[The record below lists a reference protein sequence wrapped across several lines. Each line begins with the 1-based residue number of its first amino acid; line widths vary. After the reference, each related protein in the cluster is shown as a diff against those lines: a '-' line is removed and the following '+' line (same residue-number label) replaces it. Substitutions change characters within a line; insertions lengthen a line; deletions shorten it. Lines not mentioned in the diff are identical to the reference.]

1 MSIYTISDLHLA
13 FGVDKPMDIF
23 GYGWENYME
32 RTETNWINTVNDQDT
47 VIIGGDISWGTY
59 LDDIKPDFDFIES
72 LPGKKILLKG
82 NHDYWWESLTKL
94 KRFTDEMGYKT
105 IEFLHNTSILAQD
118 TAICGTRGWIDPSTD
133 NFKKDDEKIYLREL
147 GRMELSLKEG
157 IKYNPKKIIAVLH
170 YPPVTKDKTINQDYL
185 ELFKRYSVSTCI
197 YGHLHSNSH
206 KNAFEGQ
213 VDNIEFKLVSADYVH
228 FTPQKLT

>member
-32 RTETNWINTVNDQDT
+32 RTESNWKSIIKDHDT

-59 LDDIKPDFDFIES
+59 LDDVKPDFDFIES

-94 KRFTDEMGYKT
+94 KKFTAQMGYKT
-105 IEFLHNTSILAQD
+105 IEFLHNTSFVTEN

-133 NFKKDDEKIYLREL
+133 NFKTDDEKIYLREL
-147 GRMELSLKEG
+147 GRMELSLMEG
-157 IKYNPKKIIAVLH
+157 AKHNPDKIIAVLH
-170 YPPVTKDKTINQDYL
+170 YPPVTKDKTINTDYL
-185 ELFKRYSVSTCI
+185 ELFKKYSVSTCV
-197 YGHLHSNSH
+197 YGHLHSSSH
-206 KNAFEGQ
+206 KNAFEGVQ
-213 VDNIEFKLVSADYVH
+213 EGIEFKLVSADYVH

>member
-105 IEFLHNTSILAQD
+105 IEFLHNTSILAQN

-185 ELFKRYSVSTCI
+185 ELFKKYSVSTCI

>member
-1 MSIYTISDLHLA
+1 
-13 FGVDKPMDIF
+13 
-23 GYGWENYME
+23 
-32 RTETNWINTVNDQDT
+32 

-185 ELFKRYSVSTCI
+185 ELFKKYSVSTCI

>member
-32 RTETNWINTVNDQDT
+32 RTEENWKKTITDNDT
-47 VIIGGDISWGTY
+47 VIIGGDVSWGTY

-94 KRFTDEMGYKT
+94 KRFTEEMGYKT
-105 IEFLHNTSILAQD
+105 IEFLHNTSIFVEN
-118 TAICGTRGWIDPSTD
+118 TAICGTRGWIDPSVD
-133 NFKKDDEKIYLREL
+133 NFKSNDEKIYLREL

-157 IKYNPKKIIAVLH
+157 IKFNPEKIIAVLH
-170 YPPVTKDKTINQDYL
+170 YPPVTKDKTINSDYM
-185 ELFKRYSVSTCI
+185 ELFRKYSVSTCI

-206 KNAFEGQ
+206 RNAFEGKLNGI
-213 VDNIEFKLVSADYVH
+213 DFRLVSADYVH

>member
-32 RTETNWINTVNDQDT
+32 RAETNWINTVNDQDT

-185 ELFKRYSVSTCI
+185 ELFKKYSVSTCI

>member
-185 ELFKRYSVSTCI
+185 ELFKKYSVSTCI

>member
-185 ELFKRYSVSTCI
+185 ELFKKYSVSTCI
-197 YGHLHSNSH
+197 DGHLHSNSH